1 MVICRKE
8 LLYALVICLGPF
20 NHGNIAIYPSPT
32 AGEIRAIHH
41 LKENALEWSFYNGV
55 VSLTAIVGPFLT
67 EFLLRLYKNSRKK
80 TIFTLAVASS
90 IFWLFNLITKV
101 SIWAG
106 IAARALLGFTLG
118 GFSALSPVFLVEI
131 APKGES
137 GFYGTMNMFSLV
149 LATCI
154 INFLGPHLNYLQ
166 LSIYAS
172 CIPLIQSILIWF
184 IPDTKK
190 NDDDD
195 GNLEKQETN
204 KINLCQKKYAKGLL
218 IGLLMMFFQQ
228 MCGVNAIIT
237 NLVDLMK
244 SSGLNFDPCYQA
256 GIAQLSQLFAIFI
269 GGTLVDKLG
278 RKIVWMISTMIVTI
292 FLLLFALN
300 TKFEWSNILPLVSIF
315 VYKFGFGLGLGPIP
329 WYIVPEYFD
338 YNVRALAN
346 EIVSAV
352 NWAFAFIIIFTWPL
366 MKESLGMFGSF
377 LLFMVITFISF
388 LFGLF
393 VVTEPKQ
400 IMNTKD
406 TLSESLIADNF

>member
-32 AGEIRAIHH
+32 ASEIRSLHH
-41 LKENALEWSFYNGV
+41 LNDNSLEWSFYNGV

-80 TIFTLAVASS
+80 AIFTLAVFSAA
-90 IFWLFNLITKV
+90 FWLFNLITKV

-118 GFSALSPVFLVEI
+118 GYSALSPVFLVEI

-149 LATCI
+149 LATVI
-154 INFLGPHLNYLQ
+154 INCLGPHLNYLQ

-172 CIPLIQSILIWF
+172 CIPLLQSILIWF
-184 IPDTKK
+184 IPDTNK
-190 NDDDD
+190 NGEEDKNTK
-195 GNLEKQETN
+195 GNESRET
-204 KINLCQKKYAKGLL
+204 LCQKKNFKGLL

-244 SSGLNFDPCYQA
+244 ASGLDFDPCYQA

-278 RKIVWMISTMIVTI
+278 RKIVWMMSTMIVTI
-292 FLLLFALN
+292 FLLIFALN
-300 TKFEWSNILPLVSIF
+300 SKYKWSTVLPLVSIF
-315 VYKFGFGLGLGPIP
+315 IYKFGFGLGLGPVP

-338 YNVRALAN
+338 YSVRALAN
-346 EIVSAV
+346 EIASAV
-352 NWAFAFIIIFTWPL
+352 NWAFAFIIIFTWPV

-377 LLFMVITFISF
+377 LLFMVLTFISF

-400 IMNTKD
+400 TLNAKE
-406 TLSESLIADNF
+406 TLSESLIADSF